1 MDINN
6 LKNTNDE
13 QFEKDITFNLPIP
26 DGSGEELKLTIK
38 SVRNKTIKPQFR
50 KLIKESE
57 KERAKFDK
65 ANITDEQ
72 VAVIDEK
79 VTAIDTSVCKLVFVK
94 FEGLTDGDK
103 PLPSTDKNK
112 EMLVANYEWIRTAI
126 VEKAASMDA
135 FY

>member
-1 MDINN
+1 MDISN

-13 QFEKDITFNLPIP
+13 QFEKDITFDLDIP
-26 DGSGEELKLTIK
+26 DGGSEQLKITIK

-57 KERAKFDK
+57 KERAKFEK

-72 VAVIDEK
+72 AALVDAKVA
-79 VTAIDTSVCKLVFVK
+79 AIDASVCKLVFVK